1 MKNNYWEDRALE
13 TKSDA
18 LRLAE
23 KAGERLSNEYAKAA
37 KATLKEYS
45 TLIKPWKNEDG
56 SYDVEGIK
64 RAMRTD
70 PNFRIKFS
78 RISNHLDDYLNKI
91 ANSEQV
97 IVNDNLIKVQKATDK
112 LLFDKSWSLL
122 NEKAIENVINTPWT
136 SDGINFS
143 TRIWKNINALKA
155 EMQNIMLD
163 SVMKG
168 QNPRKTA
175 KRIIDKFGVGA
186 SQAERLVR
194 TETMAIY
201 TKAAFEGYQDL
212 GIEQYEILG
221 DPDDSL
227 CEPSGTRHY
236 MYEFDEG
243 HTAPPYHPN
252 CKCCIIP
259 IVD

>member
-1 MKNNYWEDRALE
+1 MTYWEERASHIRE
-13 TKSDA
+13 EA

-23 KAGERLSNEYAKAA
+23 TAGERLSKEYAKAA
-37 KATLKEYS
+37 NATLKEYAD
-45 TLIKPWKNEDG
+45 LVRPWRNKDG
-56 SYDVEGIK
+56 SYDVAGIRFACK
-64 RAMRTD
+64 QD
-70 PNFRIKFS
+70 PNFRLKYQRFS
-78 RISNHLDDYLNKI
+78 SNLDAYLNKI
-91 ANSEQV
+91 AKDEQT
-97 IVNDNLIKVQKATDK
+97 IISKTLMGIYRTTD
-112 LLFDKSWSLL
+112 LQLFNKTWNLL
-122 NEKAIENVINTPWT
+122 NEKAVEMAILTPWT

-143 TRIWKNINALKA
+143 SRIWKNTEQLKA
-155 EMQNIMLD
+155 EMKDIMLD
-163 SVMKG
+163 SVLKG

-175 KRIIDKFGVGA
+175 RKLVERYGVGA

-201 TKAAFEGYQDL
+201 NQAAFEGYKDL

-221 DPDDSL
+221 SPDDHM

-243 HTAPPYHPN
+243 HTAPPFHPN

-259 IVD
+259 VVD

>member
-1 MKNNYWEDRALE
+1 MSDYWEDRALE
-13 TKSDA
+13 LKSSA
-18 LRLAE
+18 LGLAE
-23 KAGERLSNEYAKAA
+23 EVEEKLVKEYEKAA
-37 KATLKEYS
+37 KDTLKEYA

-56 SYDVEGIK
+56 SYDTEGIK
-64 RAMRTD
+64 SAMRTD
-70 PNFRIKFS
+70 NNFRIKFS
-78 RISNHLDDYLNKI
+78 RLSSHLDDYLNKI
-91 ANSEQV
+91 SKDEQ
-97 IVNDNLIKVQKATDK
+97 ILINQHLIAVERTTKE
-112 LLFDKSWSLL
+112 LLLDKSWNLL
-122 NEKAIENVINTPWT
+122 NEKAIKKVIETPWT

-143 TRIWKNINALKA
+143 SRIWSNVNALKA
-155 EMQNIMLD
+155 EMQSIMLD

-175 KRIIDKFGVGA
+175 KRIVSKFGVGA
-186 SQAERLVR
+186 NQAERLVR

-201 TKAAFEGYQDL
+201 TRAAHESYQEL

-221 DPDDSL
+221 DPDDHM

-252 CKCCIIP
+252 CKCCIVP
-259 IVD
+259 VVD

>member
-1 MKNNYWEDRALE
+1 MSDYWADRASS
-13 TKSDA
+13 TRDDA
-18 LRLAE
+18 LELAK
-23 KAGERLSNEYAKAA
+23 KAEQKLTKEYVKAA
-37 KATLKEYS
+37 NATLKEYAD
-45 TLIKPWKNEDG
+45 LVKPWRNEDG
-56 SYDVEGIK
+56 SYDTEGIK
-64 RAMRTD
+64 KAFRTD
-70 PNFRIKFS
+70 PKFRLKYQRLSSHFDAYFNE
-78 RISNHLDDYLNKI
+78 ISKNEQTIINSLLIDIYRTTDLKLLNNSWNLLNKKAVEI
-91 ANSEQV
+91 AV
-97 IVNDNLIKVQKATDK
+97 K
-112 LLFDKSWSLL
+112 
-122 NEKAIENVINTPWT
+122 TPWT

-143 TRIWKNINALKA
+143 SRIWKNVNELKA
-155 EMQNIMLD
+155 EMQSIMLD

-175 KRIIDKFGVGA
+175 KRIIKRYGVGA
-186 SQAERLVR
+186 NQAERLVR

-201 TKAAFEGYQDL
+201 NQAAAAGYQDL

-221 DPDDSL
+221 SPDDHM

-259 IVD
+259 VVD